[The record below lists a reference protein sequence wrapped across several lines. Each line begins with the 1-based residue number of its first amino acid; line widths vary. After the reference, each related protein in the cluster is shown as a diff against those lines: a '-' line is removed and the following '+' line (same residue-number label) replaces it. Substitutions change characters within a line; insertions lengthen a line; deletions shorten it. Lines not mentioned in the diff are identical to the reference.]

1 MRLMDTT
8 MTMCKYILLL
18 AILVATTQ
26 IHTQSF
32 GSQNAQWVYDFNR
45 MGGPGV
51 TKYKIDGDTTINGV
65 TYQRMQKVA
74 IREKSNGEIVHYPR
88 IPFYLRQ
95 DNGIVLYTGDFTFE
109 DTLFNFDA
117 GIGDSWTLPS
127 RRNNDDDFFFKYSV
141 VDTFQVNF
149 NGVPV
154 LSQAIEIVNSSS
166 PTIFK
171 DTLIKDIGSR
181 NELIVLFDWP
191 PADIEGGDRGV
202 LRCFSNDALGVVDF
216 VPFHESGPYPFNL
229 SDFEYYCDALSSTEE
244 TPSNSSFSVYPNPSY
259 DYLTIAS
266 SEQRIDQIA
275 IYNLNGA
282 LVNSFEPDH
291 TQYELDVSQLPA
303 GVYVIQINK
312 TIFEKVII
320 LE

>member
-1 MRLMDTT
+1 MMSP
-8 MTMCKYILLL
+8 KYIVFTIFLLVSNFVC
-18 AILVATTQ
+18 A
-26 IHTQSF
+26 QSF

-51 TKYKIDGDTTINGV
+51 TKFKIDRDTTVNGV

-74 IREKSNGEIVHYPR
+74 IRENSSGEIVHSPR

-95 DNGIVLYTGDFTFE
+95 DNGVVLYTGDFTFE

-127 RRNNDDDFFFKYSV
+127 RRNKDDDFFLKYSV

-166 PTIFK
+166 PAIFK

-181 NELIVLFDWP
+181 NQLIVLFDWP
-191 PADIEGGDRGV
+191 PAGIEGADRGV
-202 LRCFSNDALGVVDF
+202 LRCFSNDELGVVDF
-216 VPFHESGPYPFNL
+216 VPFHEAGLYADNL
-229 SDFEYYCDALSSTEE
+229 SGFEYDCDALSSTEG
-244 TPSNSSFSVYPNPSY
+244 TQSSSFFSLFPNPTNQF
-259 DYLTIAS
+259 LTITS

-275 IYNLNGA
+275 IYNLNGL
-282 LVNSFEPDH
+282 LVHSCKTDH
-291 TQYELDVSQLPA
+291 TQYELDVSHLPA
-303 GVYVIQINK
+303 GVYFVQINEL
-312 TIFEKVII
+312 TFEKIVV
-320 LE
+320 LSSNP

>member
-1 MRLMDTT
+1 MMSP
-8 MTMCKYILLL
+8 KYIVLTIFLLVSNFVH
-18 AILVATTQ
+18 A
-26 IHTQSF
+26 QSF
-32 GSQNAQWVYDFNR
+32 GSQNAQWVYDYNR

-51 TKYKIDGDTTINGV
+51 TKFKIDRDTTVNGV
-65 TYQRMQKVA
+65 TYKRMEKVA

-127 RRNNDDDFFFKYSV
+127 RRNNDDDFFLKYSV

-181 NELIVLFDWP
+181 NQLIVFFDWP
-191 PADIEGGDRGV
+191 PPGIEGGDRGV
-202 LRCFSNDALGVVDF
+202 LRCYSNDELGVVDF
-216 VPFHESGPYPFNL
+216 VPFHESGPYSFNL
-229 SDFEYYCDALSSTEE
+229 SGFEYDCDALTSVADTQTSL
-244 TPSNSSFSVYPNPSY
+244 SFSVYPNPTKEF
-259 DYLTIAS
+259 LTIAS
-266 SEQRIDQIA
+266 SEQRIKQIA
-275 IYNLNGA
+275 IYNLSGV
-282 LVNSFEPDH
+282 LVNSYELDH
-291 TQYELDVSQLPA
+291 TQYKLDVSHLPA
-303 GVYVIQINK
+303 GVYFVQINEL
-312 TIFEKVII
+312 TFEKIVV
-320 LE
+320 LSTRP

>member
-1 MRLMDTT
+1 MSLKNIVLTVFLFAST
-8 MTMCKYILLL
+8 F
-18 AILVATTQ
+18 
-26 IHTQSF
+26 IHAQSF
-32 GSQNAQWVYDFNR
+32 GSQNAQWVYDYNR

-51 TKYKIDGDTTINGV
+51 TKFKIDRDTTVNGV

-74 IREKSNGEIVHYPR
+74 IRENSNGEIVHYPR

-117 GIGDSWTLPS
+117 GIGDSWTLP
-127 RRNNDDDFFFKYSV
+127 RRRDNDDDFFLKYSV

-181 NELIVLFDWP
+181 NQLIVLFDWP
-191 PADIEGGDRGV
+191 PPDIEGGDRGV
-202 LRCFSNDALGVVDF
+202 LRCFSNDELGAVDF
-216 VPFHESGPYPFNL
+216 LPFHEASLYADNL
-229 SDFEYYCDALSSTEE
+229 SGFEYDCDVLSSTEGAQ
-244 TPSNSSFSVYPNPSY
+244 SSSFFSVFPNPTNQF
-259 DYLTIAS
+259 LTIAS
-266 SEQRIDQIA
+266 SEQRINQIA
-275 IYNLNGA
+275 IYNMNGV
-282 LVNSFEPDH
+282 LVNNYELDH
-291 TQYELDVSQLPA
+291 TQYELDVSHLPA
-303 GVYVIQINK
+303 GVYFVQINEL
-312 TIFEKVII
+312 TFEKIVV
-320 LE
+320 LSTSP